1 MSNPFEGKF
10 KQFAA
15 IQGAKSAQNHSQAI
29 VRKSGDVFEDKP
41 FSVEYRGIYRV
52 AGIGQSASQLITFT
66 TTAALGVFAL
76 VHVVPLWWGIY
87 LAVPLALLFAFGVEK
102 VKRSTLAIAAKH
114 FLKYRTFGFVG
125 VVALLTLCVSVAA
138 ALYGAKE
145 LPGVVYPKVARV
157 KDGSSVEALT
167 GDLKRI
173 QADIDRTTGK
183 LAQGKNWTA
192 ENRTLPRLQ
201 KERAAL
207 VERRDIAAKEAEAR
221 ADGAVLEVEADRLE
235 KIGKMQGY
243 SIGAAVAAEAV
254 FLVCTLFVFYYLFR
268 SYVEANERQ
277 TIQAEPADQPAPTGS
292 RATVTANLSMHENR
306 LTKNAQVSHN
316 LLGDRVCEHCGG
328 SYIYAHNKQ
337 KYCSDK
343 CRMTAWEAR
352 TGAKLRKN
360 I

>member
-1 MSNPFEGKF
+1 MSNPFNRKF
-10 KQFAA
+10 TQFAA
-15 IQGAKSAQNHSQAI
+15 TQSAKSAQDHSQAI
-29 VRKSGDVFEDKP
+29 VKKSGDVFEDKP
-41 FSVEYRGIYRV
+41 FSIEYRGIYRV
-52 AGIGQSASQLITFT
+52 AIVGQSLSQIITYL

-76 VHVVPLWWGIY
+76 VHVIPLAWGIY
-87 LAVPLALLFAFGVEK
+87 VAVPLALLFAFGVER
-102 VKRSTLAIAAKH
+102 VKRSTLAIASKH
-114 FLKYRTFGFVG
+114 LLKYRTFGAVG
-125 VVALLTLCVSVAA
+125 LVAILTLCVSIAA

-157 KDGSSVEALT
+157 KDGASVEALT
-167 GDLKRI
+167 GDLKRV

-243 SIGAAVAAEAV
+243 SIGAAVAAEGV

-277 TIQAEPADQPAPTGS
+277 TIQAEPADQPAPTGP

-316 LLGDRVCEHCGG
+316 LLKDRVCEHCGG